1 MANDLWAMNANLKTS
16 GYTEPLQM
24 RNPAVDTA
32 GISKAL
38 VESKGDLCIKLVAV
52 EKSCKSRAV
61 LFT

>member
-1 MANDLWAMNANLKTS
+1 MNVNLKTS

-24 RNPAVDTA
+24 RNPAVDAA
-32 GISKAL
+32 GISQAF
-38 VESKGDLCIKLVAV
+38 VESEGDLCIKLVAV